1 MRENAQQNL
10 LHDMTINSSSK
21 ERLAAFR
28 AVPAFANTSD
38 KSLELLAEA
47 SEEVVLKQGQTL
59 LRAHVIETHAFLLL
73 EGTLRLLAQ
82 DPQRRDLFTVGRL
95 EAGDVIGVVD
105 LLRQAPCEQRLRDNQ
120 SFAEFSLALLLKI
133 YQDDPGFERF
143 GSAKALVKELALTHL
158 EHINPAP
165 PTDQNGFDR
174 LSEQSQ

>member
-82 DPQRRDLFTVGRL
+82 DPTDLHCGTARSRRCDWRRGSFVKHLVK
-95 EAGDVIGVVD
+95 
-105 LLRQAPCEQRLRDNQ
+105 QRLRDNQ
-120 SFAEFSLALLLKI
+120 
-133 YQDDPGFERF
+133 
-143 GSAKALVKELALTHL
+143 VVC
-158 EHINPAP
+158 
-165 PTDQNGFDR
+165 
-174 LSEQSQ
+174 